1 MDEPFSED
9 SERMRL
15 NDAHT
20 NSSERSPSRSS
31 VFMNAGAP
39 IPSDRML
46 TRGLDRAL
54 DRRSKADCNVSLD

>member
-31 VFMNAGAP
+31 VEGQLIGLEP
-39 IPSDRML
+39 DRPL
-46 TRGLDRAL
+46 TF
-54 DRRSKADCNVSLD
+54 SKKSSPVMAVK

>member
-15 NDAHT
+15 NDAPS

-31 VFMNAGAP
+31 VEGQLIGLKP
-39 IPSDRML
+39 VRPL
-46 TRGLDRAL
+46 TF
-54 DRRSKADCNVSLD
+54 SKKSSPVMAVE